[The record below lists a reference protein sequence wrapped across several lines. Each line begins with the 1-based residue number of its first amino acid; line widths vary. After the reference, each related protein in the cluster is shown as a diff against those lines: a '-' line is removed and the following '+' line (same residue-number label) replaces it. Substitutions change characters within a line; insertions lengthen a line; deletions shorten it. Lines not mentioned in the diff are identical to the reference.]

1 MASFFDRNR
10 FNDYSLFLLFLV
22 LPLHRN
28 FSTLAILVIA
38 LFSIINIANKKALP
52 KNQIDWFLPLLFL
65 YYLASTLL
73 TGGPWSA
80 IEKRLLLVVIPIL
93 FWLNPGFFKESLRS
107 KIYWSYI
114 IGILLAETICLIVA
128 IQNSV
133 SFLDGSL
140 TFNAKV
146 FPDAEYGFLTASVRD
161 GNYFFGQEFSLFL
174 HPIYFGIYIVV
185 AQFLIFEILTASKG
199 SYRKVLISLI
209 YFAQFIFLF
218 LLSSKAAIISS
229 FFLTLYLFWTIKLP
243 NSLRALVVIG
253 VIIFSFFFA
262 NLNPK
267 MKVFT
272 DTFFA
277 GLSINPNARFGHDL
291 RILSWDASL
300 DIIKNNWLYGVGEGN
315 KDSVLLAKYN
325 EKGYVVPAEEMFN
338 SHNQYLDLFIGGG
351 ILGLGLYLFGII
363 RLVLN
368 AFQYKKVNLPL
379 LIFVMLFSFEALFE
393 NFLSRHAGVLLF
405 AVFVTYLNGT
415 KHVGNNA

>member
-1 MASFFDRNR
+1 VSN
-10 FNDYSLFLLFLV
+10 
-22 LPLHRN
+22 
-28 FSTLAILVIA
+28 IL
-38 LFSIINIANKKALP
+38 S
-52 KNQIDWFLPLLFL
+52 
-65 YYLASTLL
+65 S
-73 TGGPWSA
+73 GPWSA
-80 IEKRLLLVVIPIL
+80 IEKRLLFIVIPVL
-93 FWLNPGFFKESLRS
+93 FWLNPSFLKESLRP

-114 IGILLAETICLIVA
+114 IGIFAAEVICLVVA
-128 IQNSV
+128 MQNSV
-133 SFLDGSL
+133 SFLDGNL
-140 TFNAKV
+140 IFNAKV
-146 FPDAEYGFLTASVRD
+146 FPDADYDFLTASVRD
-161 GNYFFGQEFSLFL
+161 GNYFFGEVFSLFL

-185 AQFLIFEILTASKG
+185 AQFLIFEILKVSRG
-199 SYRKVLISLI
+199 SSCKVFLSLI
-209 YFAQFIFLF
+209 YFTQFIFLF
-218 LLSSKAAIISS
+218 LVSSKAAIISS
-229 FFLTLYLFWTIKLP
+229 FILTLYLFWRIKL
-243 NSLRALVVIG
+243 STHLRVLVVIG
-253 VIIFSFFFA
+253 VIIFSFIFA

-272 DTFFA
+272 DTFIA

-291 RILSWDASL
+291 RILSWDASV